1 MGAIETKTF
10 RSGNSVALRLPKA
23 LGIGPDQTLL
33 IDQNGSVLTIRP
45 VHDIEEERRKVRALF
60 DALAAIGTPS
70 DGVQKRP
77 DFIAPI
83 RRGL

>member
-10 RSGNSVALRLPKA
+10 RSGNSIAVRLPKS
-23 LGIGPDQTLL
+23 LGVGPDEKML
-33 IDQNGSVLTIRP
+33 IERQNGVLTLRAA
-45 VHDIEEERRKVRALF
+45 DDREAERERVRALF
-60 DALAAIGTPS
+60 DALAEIGTPS